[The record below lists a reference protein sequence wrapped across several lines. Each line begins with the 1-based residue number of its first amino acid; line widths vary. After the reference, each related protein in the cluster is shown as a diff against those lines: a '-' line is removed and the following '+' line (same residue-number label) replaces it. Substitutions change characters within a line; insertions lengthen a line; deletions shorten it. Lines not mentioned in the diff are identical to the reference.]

1 MTDRSSN
8 SQRMAQIDQ
17 PPRKRPGRPP
27 RVSGDQIVQG
37 ALELLAEVPLEQFS
51 LNMLARHLGLSVMA
65 LYTYFPSRDA
75 LLEAVGVR
83 VFELFEAPAAR
94 EDWQAYLLDW
104 MRALRRHVVAHPVA
118 FKLMGWNG
126 HVGTA
131 WLGVSMPIAQLFKAQ
146 GLSGERLALATSWFT
161 TAAVGMLQGARSSAS
176 FRQMEAIAAA
186 GDLPAGQRD
195 AAIEVWENL
204 QHIDVQATEDFL
216 DRSILL
222 PLIALIEDE
231 K

>member
-1 MTDRSSN
+1 MPTE
-8 SQRMAQIDQ
+8 Q
-17 PPRKRPGRPP
+17 PLRKRPGRPP
-27 RVSGDQIVQG
+27 RVSGEQVVQG

-51 LNMLARHLGLSVMA
+51 LSMLARHLGLSVMA

-94 EDWQAYLLDW
+94 DDWQAYLLEW

-126 HVGTA
+126 HVGAA
-131 WLGVSMPIAQLFKAQ
+131 WLGVSMPIAELFKAQ
-146 GLSGERLALATSWFT
+146 GLSGQRLTLAMTWFT
-161 TAAVGMLQGARSSAS
+161 TAAVGILQGARDSWR

-204 QHIDVQATEDFL
+204 LDIDEQATEDFL

-222 PLIALIEDE
+222 PLDALISSGR
-231 K
+231 

>member
-1 MTDRSSN
+1 MTS
-8 SQRMAQIDQ
+8 IEQ
-17 PPRKRPGRPP
+17 PLRRRPGRPP
-27 RVSGDQIVQG
+27 RVSSDQVVQA

-83 VFELFEAPAAR
+83 VFELFEAPAPR
-94 EDWQAYLLDW
+94 DDWQAYILDW
-104 MRALRRHVVAHPVA
+104 LRALRRHVVAYPVA

-126 HVGTA
+126 HVGAA
-131 WLGVSMPIAQLFKAQ
+131 WLGVSMPIAELLKAQ
-146 GLSGERLALATSWFT
+146 GLSGQRLALAVTWFT
-161 TAAVGMLQGARSSAS
+161 TAAVGMLQGARNSGR
-176 FRQMEAIAAA
+176 FRQMEAITAANE
-186 GDLPAGQRD
+186 LPPGQRE

-204 QHIDVQATEDFL
+204 QAIDEQATEDFL
-216 DRSILL
+216 HRGILL
-222 PLIALIEDE
+222 PLTELISGN

>member
-1 MTDRSSN
+1 
-8 SQRMAQIDQ
+8 
-17 PPRKRPGRPP
+17 
-27 RVSGDQIVQG
+27 VVQA

-94 EDWQAYLLDW
+94 GDWEAYLLEW
-104 MRALRRHVVAHPVA
+104 LRALRRHVIAHPVA

-126 HVGTA
+126 HVGAA
-131 WLGVSMPIAQLFKAQ
+131 WLGVSMPIAELLKAQ
-146 GLSGERLALATSWFT
+146 GLSGQRLSLAVTWFT
-161 TAAVGMLQGARSSAS
+161 TAAVGMLQGARNSNS
-176 FRQMEAIAAA
+176 FRQMDAIAAA
-186 GDLPAGQRD
+186 KDLPPGQRD
-195 AAIEVWENL
+195 AAMEVWENL
-204 QHIDVQATEDFL
+204 QHIDEQATEDFL
-216 DRSILL
+216 HRGILL
-222 PLIALIEDE
+222 PLTELIANR

>member
-1 MTDRSSN
+1 MT
-8 SQRMAQIDQ
+8 QIDQ
-17 PPRKRPGRPP
+17 PLRKRPGRPP
-27 RVSGDQIVQG
+27 RVSGDRVVQG

-83 VFELFEAPAAR
+83 VFELFEAP
-94 EDWQAYLLDW
+94 EPQDDWRAYLLEW
-104 MRALRRHVVAHPVA
+104 MSALRRHVIAHPVA

-126 HVGTA
+126 HVGAA
-131 WLGVSMPIAQLFKAQ
+131 WLGVSMRIAELFKAQ
-146 GLSGERLALATSWFT
+146 GLSGERLALAMTWFT
-161 TAAVGMLQGARSSAS
+161 VAAVGVLQGARDSGR

-204 QHIDVQATEDFL
+204 QHIDIQATEDFL

-222 PLIALIEDE
+222 PLDALIAGA

>member
-1 MTDRSSN
+1 MT
-8 SQRMAQIDQ
+8 QIDQ
-17 PPRKRPGRPP
+17 PLRKRPGRPP
-27 RVSGDQIVQG
+27 RVSGDQVVQG

-83 VFELFEAPAAR
+83 VFELFEAPKPQD
-94 EDWQAYLLDW
+94 DWQAYLMAWL
-104 MRALRRHVVAHPVA
+104 RALRRHVVAHPVA

-131 WLGVSMPIAQLFKAQ
+131 WLGVSMPIAELFKAQ
-146 GLSGERLALATSWFT
+146 GLSGRRLALATTWFT
-161 TAAVGMLQGARSSAS
+161 TAAVGMSQGARDAGR

-195 AAIEVWENL
+195 AAVEVWENL
-204 QHIDVQATEDFL
+204 QEIDVEATEDFL
-216 DRSILL
+216 HRSILL
-222 PLIALIEDE
+222 PLSELIAEA

>member
-1 MTDRSSN
+1 
-8 SQRMAQIDQ
+8 
-17 PPRKRPGRPP
+17 
-27 RVSGDQIVQG
+27 VQG
-37 ALELLAEVPLEQFS
+37 ALELLTRVPLEQFS

-83 VFELFEAPAAR
+83 VFELFEAPPDQ
-94 EDWQAYLLDW
+94 EDWQAYLMAWLH
-104 MRALRRHVVAHPVA
+104 ALRRHVVAHPVA

-126 HVGTA
+126 HVGAA
-131 WLGVSMPIAQLFKAQ
+131 WLGVSMPIAELFKAQ
-146 GLSGERLALATSWFT
+146 GLSGRRLALAMTWFT
-161 TAAVGMLQGARSSAS
+161 TAAVGMSQGARDSGR

-204 QHIDVQATEDFL
+204 QEIDVQATEDFL
-216 DRSILL
+216 HRSILL
-222 PLIALIEDE
+222 PLSELIAGA